1 MLVFKS
7 NGLKRERDC
16 DVQKRE
22 GKNQARKEES
32 EEHKSSD
39 GVGLVIETSTI
50 FSQFFDDSHFVKLIY
65 LISRVF
71 FFGLTLFL
79 NFLTVAYSLKN
90 HTQK

>member
-1 MLVFKS
+1 M
-7 NGLKRERDC
+7 
-16 DVQKRE
+16 QKRE

-50 FSQFFDDSHFVKLIY
+50 FSQFFDDSNFVKLIY

-71 FFGLTLFL
+71 LLAYTFFKL
-79 NFLTVAYSLKN
+79 SD
-90 HTQK
+90 